1 MKYAIGVDLG
11 GTNIKF
17 GLVETTGELIY
28 ENIIPTEADKGA
40 DIVTEHII
48 SAVQEVQ
55 QYARKY
61 NIVPVGIGIGTPGI
75 VDRTNRIV
83 LGGADNIA
91 GWSQVHLSDSI
102 EAACNLPV
110 YVNND
115 ANLMGLGEQ
124 TFGAARECTDV
135 LFITVGTGIGGAI
148 IINNQLF
155 GGYDNRGTEL
165 GHIPLFADGIPCS
178 CGSVGC
184 LEAYASTTA
193 LIQQFRERCNSMG
206 ILFQDEI
213 TGKLIIQLYLQNVP
227 VAIESIHEHCR
238 FLGHGIAGLVNI
250 FSPQRVVI
258 GGGISESGNF
268 YIEKVNEYYQ
278 QYVMPDCGVNTH
290 ICAAALGN
298 RAGMLGAAQWALTNY

>member
-1 MKYAIGVDLG
+1 
-11 GTNIKF
+11 
-17 GLVETTGELIY
+17 
-28 ENIIPTEADKGA
+28 
-40 DIVTEHII
+40 
-48 SAVQEVQ
+48 
-55 QYARKY
+55 
-61 NIVPVGIGIGTPGI
+61 
-75 VDRTNRIV
+75 

-110 YVNND
+110 FVNND

-124 TFGAARECTDV
+124 TFGAASDCTDV

-184 LEAYASTTA
+184 LEAYASTNA

-238 FLGHGIAGLVNI
+238 YLGHGIAGLVNI